1 MTIYVQKVTNVLT
14 DDSATFDCTLTDSVN
29 HKYVCLSFDTEAAC
43 DAFIAA
49 AVCAMDVE
57 RSEDRKA

>member
-1 MTIYVQKVTNVLT
+1 MTIYIQKVTNVLT
-14 DDSATFDCTLTDSVN
+14 DESTTFDCTLTDSFE
-29 HKYVCLSFDTEAAC
+29 HKYVRLSFDTEAAC

-57 RSEDRKA
+57 RSEDYKA